1 MVLFTVKN
9 LTKKFDKITLFE
21 NISFGMNLYDRIG
34 LIGRNGIGK
43 STLLNIIAGKEYAD
57 DGEVVFNKS
66 ITYGFLEQ
74 NPLFNSN
81 LSVIEEVLDGRRNDF
96 ELLEKYNLLCSKTL
110 LTNSN
115 ENSELHQITQ
125 KIDELGIWNLENE
138 AKSIISAL
146 GISDYYKPCSEL
158 SGGQRKRVALAKL
171 LFSNADLLIMDE
183 PTNHLDTESI
193 QWLQDFIMKKSKSLL
208 FITHDRYFLDAVA
221 TKILELDEQKIF
233 WYEGDYEDYLEKKTN
248 YIETVNATA
257 EHTKSKLIKELEWLK
272 KSAPARRKKQK
283 SRIDW
288 ISQISSEIKK
298 IEEKKIKIELGKT
311 FLGNR
316 IIEAHYISKSINDK
330 LLFKDFS
337 YIAKP
342 GDRIGLIGP
351 NGCGKSTLLNIL
363 AGITKPDSGTIK
375 IGDTIKIGYYK
386 QELSELDENKTVLAT
401 LREIAEYI
409 DCGVGRDRYL
419 TARDLLNKFLFPPE
433 QHNAYVSTL
442 SGGERR
448 RLALLKVLMQNP
460 NVILLDEPTNDLDI
474 QTLNSLEEYL
484 EDFYGVL
491 LIVSHDRAFLDKTVQ
506 FIFAFENNGKIKEY
520 PGNYSYYLE
529 HREIPITEKS
539 TKENI
544 IQKTKSE
551 PRIKKVSYKEQ
562 KEYENL
568 FFEIEDL
575 EKSKSLIEQKITTL
589 GNHNFQE
596 INKLYSELNNIILQI
611 NQKTERWLELDE
623 LINSVKK

>member
-1 MVLFTVKN
+1 MVLFTVNN

-21 NISFGMNLYDRIG
+21 NVSFGMNLSDRIG

-43 STLLNIIAGKEYAD
+43 STLLNIIVGNEDAD
-57 DGEVVFNKS
+57 EGEVIFNKNIS
-66 ITYGFLEQ
+66 YGFLEQ
-74 NPLFNSN
+74 NPLFNSK
-81 LSVIEEVLDGRRNDF
+81 LTVIEEVLDGRKQDF
-96 ELLEKYNLLCSKTL
+96 ELLERYNVLCSKKL
-110 LTNSN
+110 LPNSN
-115 ENSELHQITQ
+115 EHNELQHISQ
-125 KIDELGIWNLENE
+125 KIDELGIWNLESE
-138 AKSIISAL
+138 AKSIVSAL
-146 GISDYYKPCSEL
+146 GISDYYKLCSEL

-171 LFSNADLLIMDE
+171 LFSNAELLIMDE
-183 PTNHLDTESI
+183 PTNHLDTDSI
-193 QWLQDFIMKKSKSLL
+193 QWLQDFIIKKSKSLL
-208 FITHDRYFLDAVA
+208 FITHDRYFLDAVS

-233 WYEGDYEDYLEKKTN
+233 WYDGDYEDYLEKKTN
-248 YIETVNATA
+248 YIDTINSTA
-257 EHTKSKLIKELEWLK
+257 EHTRSKLIKELEWLK

-283 SRIDW
+283 SRQDW
-288 ISQISSEIKK
+288 ISKISTEIKK

-311 FLGNR
+311 YLGNR
-316 IIEAHYISKSINDK
+316 IIEAHYISKSINGI
-330 LLFKDFS
+330 LLFDNFS

-386 QELSELDENKTVLAT
+386 QELTELDENKTVLAT

-433 QHNAYVSTL
+433 QHNAFVSTL

-506 FIFAFENNGKIKEY
+506 FIFAFEKNGKIKEY

-529 HREIPITEKS
+529 NRDTPIIEKAL
-539 TKENI
+539 KENI
-544 IQKTKSE
+544 SNKPKSE
-551 PRIKKVSYKEQ
+551 PKSKKVSYKDK
-562 KEYENL
+562 KEHESL
-568 FFEIEDL
+568 FSEIEEL
-575 EKSKSLIEQKITTL
+575 EKNKSSIELKIASL
-589 GNHNFQE
+589 SSSNFHEMNQ
-596 INKLYSELNNIILQI
+596 LYSELNNIVQQI

-623 LINSVKK
+623 LINSEKK

>member
-1 MVLFTVKN
+1 MVLFTVNN
-9 LTKKFDKITLFE
+9 LTKMFDKITLFE

-43 STLLNIIAGKEYAD
+43 STLLNIIVGNEDAD
-57 DGEVVFNKS
+57 EGEVIFNKNIS
-66 ITYGFLEQ
+66 YSFLEQ
-74 NPLFNSN
+74 NPLFNSK
-81 LSVIEEVLDGRRNDF
+81 LTVIEEVLDGRKQDF
-96 ELLEKYNLLCSKTL
+96 ELLERYNFLCSQKL
-110 LTNSN
+110 LPNSN
-115 ENSELHQITQ
+115 EHNELQHISQ
-125 KIDELGIWNLENE
+125 KIDELGIWNLESE

-146 GISDYYKPCSEL
+146 NIPDYYKLCSEL

-171 LFSNADLLIMDE
+171 LFSNAELLIMDE
-183 PTNHLDTESI
+183 PTNHLDTDSI
-193 QWLQDFIMKKSKSLL
+193 QWLQDFIIKKSKSLL

-233 WYEGDYEDYLEKKTN
+233 WYDGDYEDYLEKKTN
-248 YIETVNATA
+248 YIDTINSTA
-257 EHTKSKLIKELEWLK
+257 EHTRSKLIKELEWLE
-272 KSAPARRKKQK
+272 KSASARRKKQK
-283 SRIDW
+283 SRQDW
-288 ISQISSEIKK
+288 ISKISAEIKK

-311 FLGNR
+311 YLGNR
-316 IIEAHYISKSINDK
+316 IIEAHHISKSINGK
-330 LLFKDFS
+330 LLFENFS

-363 AGITKPDSGTIK
+363 AGIAKPDSGTIK

-386 QELSELDENKTVLAT
+386 QELTELDENKTVLAT

-433 QHNAYVSTL
+433 QHNAFVSTL
-442 SGGERR
+442 SGGKRR

-506 FIFAFENNGKIKEY
+506 FIFAFEKNGKIKEY

-529 HREIPITEKS
+529 NREIPVIEK
-539 TKENI
+539 TLKENI
-544 IQKTKSE
+544 SNKPKSE
-551 PRIKKVSYKEQ
+551 PKSKKVSYKDK
-562 KEYENL
+562 KEHEIL
-568 FFEIEDL
+568 FSEIEEL
-575 EKSKSLIEQKITTL
+575 EKNKSSIELKIASL
-589 GNHNFQE
+589 SSSNFQE
-596 INKLYSELNNIILQI
+596 MNQLYSELNNIVQQI

-623 LINSVKK
+623 LINSEKK